1 MTEEDT
7 LDIPRRTMFATT
19 SARPTPTPTPT
30 MRCASRHAAS
40 RRAARVVGVVVT
52 AASARDDQRRLQQ
65 LVETDGI
72 RAATG
77 GGAKKYVARE
87 SGDKRGERLI
97 TGFWQTFA
105 EKASDARKRHFDG
118 RKTIDSKEK

>member
-1 MTEEDT
+1 
-7 LDIPRRTMFATT
+7 MFATT
-19 SARPTPTPTPT
+19 SARPTTTPT
-30 MRCASRHAAS
+30 MRCASRRAAS
-40 RRAARVVGVVVT
+40 RRAARVVVVVT
-52 AASARDDQRRLQQ
+52 AASARDDQRRLQK

-87 SGDKRGERLI
+87 SGEKRGERLI